1 VTTWL
6 IISIINYQNTGT
18 SRIVREH
25 PIMATAPHTI
35 SQHENHATPS
45 TDDKITL
52 QTSDYEEPN
61 IEKGEVRE
69 VFQSNVDGVE
79 FRTVSWQQA
88 CVLFVKFNFAM
99 SILSIPGAL
108 AALGSVGGGLCIVGF
123 TSLNTCV
130 LRMSFC
136 QYLKISR

>member
-1 VTTWL
+1 
-6 IISIINYQNTGT
+6 
-18 SRIVREH
+18 
-25 PIMATAPHTI
+25 MATAPHKI
-35 SQHENHATPS
+35 SKQENHTMPS

-52 QTSDYEEPN
+52 QTSNYEEP
-61 IEKGEVRE
+61 IVEKGEVRE

-108 AALGSVGGGLCIVGF
+108 AALCSEVL
-123 TSLNTCV
+123 CV
-130 LRMSFC
+130 LLDSLR
-136 QYLKISR
+136 

>member
-1 VTTWL
+1 LVSL
-6 IISIINYQNTGT
+6 INFQNTGT
-18 SRIVREH
+18 PCTVPEL

-35 SQHENHATPS
+35 SQHDNHTTPP
-45 TDDKITL
+45 TDDIITL

-61 IEKGEVRE
+61 IEKGEIRE

-108 AALGSVGGGLCIVGF
+108 AALGSAEVLCCIVGF
-123 TSLNTCV
+123 TSLNTCM
-130 LRMSFC
+130 LTISKNCC

>member
-1 VTTWL
+1 M
-6 IISIINYQNTGT
+6 ISLVNHQNTRA
-18 SRIVREH
+18 SRSFSEP
-25 PIMATAPHTI
+25 PIMAIAPQTI
-35 SQHENHATPS
+35 SQHKNHTAPS

-52 QTSDYEEPN
+52 HTSDYEEPN

-108 AALGSVGGGLCIVGF
+108 AALGSGGGALCIVGF
-123 TSLNTCV
+123 TSLNTCM
-130 LRMSFC
+130 LRKSCC
-136 QYLKISR
+136 QYLKISG